1 MTLAPKSP
9 PGRANRR
16 VLAFTMDIQRLRRA
30 GYTFSAIRLALLE
43 AGISV
48 SLTTIKREAARRDI
62 VAARPSAPLVMQH
75 LPPTAKP
82 DAVSPPAL
90 PSNPLLAPGTSSRD
104 IAAAFFNANP
114 SNLLLRKKEPS

>member
-1 MTLAPKSP
+1 MTLAPKHP

-16 VLAFTMDIQRLRRA
+16 ALEFNLDIQRLRRA

-62 VAARPSAPLVMQH
+62 SAARPLKPVVMQH
-75 LPPTAKP
+75 LPPTALP
-82 DAVSPPAL
+82 NSVSPPAL
-90 PSNPLLAPGTSSRD
+90 PGNPLLAPGTSSRD

-114 SNLLLRKKEPS
+114 SNLLLRKKETP

>member
-1 MTLAPKSP
+1 MTLAPKHP

-16 VLAFTMDIQRLRRA
+16 ALEFNLDIQRLRRA

-62 VAARPSAPLVMQH
+62 FAARHSPPRAMQH
-75 LPPTAKP
+75 LPPTVAP
-82 DAVSPPAL
+82 DAVGSPTL
-90 PSNPLLAPGTSSRD
+90 PGNPVMAPGTSSRD

>member
-1 MTLAPKSP
+1 L
-9 PGRANRR
+9 
-16 VLAFTMDIQRLRRA
+16 DIQRLRRA

-48 SLTTIKREAARRDI
+48 SLTTIKREAARQDI
-62 VAARPSAPLVMQH
+62 VAARPSASLVMQH
-75 LPPTAKP
+75 LPPSAAP

-90 PSNPLLAPGTSSRD
+90 PGNPVMAPGTSSRD

-114 SNLLLRKKEPS
+114 SNLLLRKKDPS